1 MWWSGERS
9 RAVVSS
15 AVLGVLVVVT
25 PLLVAACTDHPAST
39 GTPPPTG
46 TSEPPAASTAITS
59 TVPASPPTPEVIHV
73 PTPDAEITVG
83 FDEANGII
91 AIDPA
96 TDEIHTVWAG
106 SERMWDIDIYPS
118 LARGGDGIWLSW
130 DDGSHESVR
139 YNLDGVEVAGV
150 PGIFARES
158 PHGTVVAYCVFDG
171 DWGTATLAIR
181 YPDRIVELDEGCTAA
196 VPRDD
201 GRVLFLGPFVDG
213 LQSVRFY
220 DPATDAVVTAID
232 GVGRPG
238 KDGVIYPTWSPDGR
252 FVTDRSYIE
261 GVPPRHESWLF
272 DTETGQQRS
281 IEPYLTWVAD
291 PAGDRL
297 AELTGHGTVRL
308 VDPTE
313 TTADV
318 ELVLDGRRLIGVED
332 LGGRVG
338 AMVDD
343 RDGGGHALFDL
354 DGALVRFWEGTGWY
368 ATVTTQGLVMHRL
381 NGTIGCTGQEFI
393 DPDGASVLVEFPVI
407 CVGGG
412 RLSPDGRFIA
422 VREEG
427 KPGGW
432 IWIMDMETH
441 RLTRFDLGRND
452 IGMEWSA
459 DGSRLVIRVGGG
471 M

>member
-1 MWWSGERS
+1 MRTWRTAGTT
-9 RAVVSS
+9 
-15 AVLGVLVVVT
+15 LLTLTFG
-25 PLLVAACTDHPAST
+25 LVAALACTSGEVPT
-39 GTPPPTG
+39 GTPPPPA
-46 TSEPPAASTAITS
+46 TSEPTAASALALPIVS
-59 TVPASPPTPEVIHV
+59 TDPTP
-73 PTPDAEITVG
+73 TPKVLRIPEPELEITVG
-83 FDEANGII
+83 FREPNGFI

-96 TDEIHTVWAG
+96 TDEIHTIWAG

-118 LARGGDGIWLSW
+118 LARRGDGIWLSW
-130 DDGSHESVR
+130 DAGNHESVR
-139 YNLDGVEVAGV
+139 YNLEGIDVAGV
-150 PGIFARES
+150 PGVFARES

-171 DWGTATLAIR
+171 DWDTATLAIR
-181 YPDRIVELDEGCTAA
+181 YPDHIVELDEGCSAA

-201 GRVLFLGPFVDG
+201 GRVLFFGPFVDG

-220 DPATDAVVTAID
+220 DPATDAVVTAIG

-238 KDGVIYPTWSPDGR
+238 KDGVIYPTWSPAGR
-252 FVTDRSYIE
+252 FITDHSYIE
-261 GVPPRHESWLF
+261 GVPPIQEWWLF
-272 DTETGQQRS
+272 DTVTGEQRS
-281 IEPYLTWVAD
+281 IEPYMTWVAD
-291 PAGDRL
+291 PRGDRL
-297 AELTGHGTVRL
+297 AELTDHDTVRL
-308 VDPTE
+308 VDPTG

-343 RDGGGHALFDL
+343 RDGGGYALFDL
-354 DGALVRFWEGTGWY
+354 DGALVRFREGTGWY
-368 ATVTTQGLVMHRL
+368 ATVTTQGPVLHRL
-381 NGTIGCTGQEFI
+381 NGTTGCTGQEFVY
-393 DPDGASVLVEFPVI
+393 PDGASVLVEFPVT
-407 CVGGG
+407 CAGGG

-432 IWIMDMETH
+432 IWILDTETH

-471 M
+471 L